1 MAKYLIDVNLPYR
14 FRLWHGSDFIHQSDI
29 DDEASDSSIW
39 DYAVANS
46 LTIVTKD
53 ADFSSRILFSKPP
66 PKVIHM
72 RFGNLRI
79 REFFSL
85 ISSNWETIVE
95 LSSTHKLVNVFLDRI
110 EAIE

>member
-1 MAKYLIDVNLPYR
+1 
-14 FRLWHGSDFIHQSDI
+14 
-29 DDEASDSSIW
+29 
-39 DYAVANS
+39 
-46 LTIVTKD
+46 
-53 ADFSSRILFSKPP
+53 
-66 PKVIHM
+66 M
-72 RFGNLRI
+72 RFGNLRM